1 MLCRLT
7 VSKYCLTEHVAQMLE
22 YVWVIAPIYAYY
34 QNWQPV
40 MYQKHDDFKEYIKS
54 LGLQFCTIESISLAK
69 NQKFMVTEP
78 NNEPFDMQIVNEE
91 EFYLRENLL
100 NVAVNKITNMGFDWE
115 YIAWI
120 DAH

>member
-1 MLCRLT
+1 
-7 VSKYCLTEHVAQMLE
+7 
-22 YVWVIAPIYAYY
+22 
-34 QNWQPV
+34 